1 MQNNYLFHHGVKGQ
15 RWGVRKKTTSSGGR
29 KRRNISDK
37 EKETNRT
44 LSKREKYIQQQLELH
59 DETLEERKARIR
71 ASQINVGKSYLKEN
85 AMVFATIPVTSV
97 AIASSTGLGA
107 LGALGAGAVGVSL
120 ATLGGA
126 YKIAKNT
133 KKVYYS

>member
-1 MQNNYLFHHGVKGQ
+1 MQNIHLCHYGIKGQ
-15 RWGVRKKTTSSGGR
+15 RWGVRKKRQDR
-29 KRRNISDK
+29 KRRNSG
-37 EKETNRT
+37 TNRT
-44 LSKREKYIQQQLELH
+44 MSKREKYIQQQLELH

>member
-1 MQNNYLFHHGVKGQ
+1 MQDIYLRHHGIKGQ
-15 RWGVRKKTTSSGGR
+15 RWGVRKKRQAR
-29 KRRNISDK
+29 KRRNSG
-37 EKETNRT
+37 TNRT
-44 LSKREKYIQQQLELH
+44 MSKREKYIQKKLELH

>member
-1 MQNNYLFHHGVKGQ
+1 MKDIYLYHYGIKGQ
-15 RWGVRKKTTSSGGR
+15 RWGVRKKRQGR
-29 KRRNISDK
+29 KQRNSG
-37 EKETNRT
+37 TNRT
-44 LSKREKYIQQQLELH
+44 MSKREKYIQQQLELH

>member
-1 MQNNYLFHHGVKGQ
+1 MQDIYLCHHGIKGQ
-15 RWGVRKKTTSSGGR
+15 RWGVRKKRQAR
-29 KRRNISDK
+29 KRRSSG
-37 EKETNRT
+37 TNRT
-44 LSKREKYIQQQLELH
+44 MSKREKYIQQQLELH

-85 AMVFATIPVTSV
+85 AMVFATIPVTSI

>member
-1 MQNNYLFHHGVKGQ
+1 MVGDFMQDIYLCHYGVKGQ
-15 RWGVRKKTTSSGGR
+15 RWGVRKKRQAR
-29 KRRNISDK
+29 KRRNSG
-37 EKETNRT
+37 TNRT
-44 LSKREKYIQQQLELH
+44 MSKRQKYIQQQLELH

-71 ASQINVGKSYLKEN
+71 ASQINVVKSYLKEN